1 VRRFLPILALLL
13 AGCASR
19 GDTMADD
26 IDALMRRYQGDVPGA
41 SVLVLRDGIPVV
53 RRGYGYADLERR
65 VRATPA
71 TNYRLASV
79 SKQFTAAAIL
89 LLAEDGRLTLD
100 DRLRRWL
107 PELPPATE
115 AITLRQV
122 LTHSSGLVDYEDLM
136 PARIDGQLSD
146 ADVLALLARADRTLF
161 APGSAYRYSNSGYV
175 LLGLVIER
183 ASGQGLAEFLET
195 RIFRPLGMAGTLMYE
210 AGRGPDV
217 RNRAYGYSQAGLHW
231 QRTDQSPTSATRG
244 DGGIYSSIEDLARW
258 DAALYDN
265 RLLTAVSRRLAFSP
279 HVEVTGEPYEASYG
293 YGWRITGDTLWHSGE
308 SIGFRNVIVR
318 WPAQRMTVV
327 VLSNRDEPEPYGL
340 ALRIGARAM
349 RGRAGESAA
358 HVRAISPRATDD
370 RARPWLR

>member
-1 VRRFLPILALLL
+1 VRRFLPLIALLL

-41 SVLVLRDGIPVV
+41 SVLVVRDGIPIV

-89 LLAEDGRLTLD
+89 LLAEDGTLALD

-107 PELPPATE
+107 PELPPATD

-122 LTHSSGLVDYEDLM
+122 LTHTSGLVDYEDLM
-136 PARIDGQLSD
+136 PARMEGQLGD

-161 APGSAYRYSNSGYV
+161 PPGRAYRYSNSGYV

-183 ASGQGLAEFLET
+183 ASGRGLAQFLQE
-195 RIFRPLGMAGTLMYE
+195 RIFRPLGMANTLLYE
-210 AGRGPDV
+210 AGRGPEV
-217 RNRAYGYSQAGLHW
+217 PNRAFGYSQDGLHW

-244 DGGIYSSIEDLARW
+244 DGGIYSSVEDLARW

-265 RLLTAVSRRLAFSP
+265 RLLTAVSRKLAFSP

-293 YGWRITGDTLWHSGE
+293 YGWRISGDTVWHSGE
-308 SIGFRNVIVR
+308 TIGFRNVIVR
-318 WPAQRMTVV
+318 WPQQRMTVV
-327 VLSNRDEPEPYGL
+327 VLSNRNAPEPYGL
-340 ALRIGARAM
+340 ALRIGARAL
-349 RGRAGESAA
+349 RGRSG
-358 HVRAISPRATDD
+358 V
-370 RARPWLR
+370 ARPHAPPAHASREPSQPEMR